1 MDYFTVFI
9 ILLLLL
15 LICKSNEFFNLELNN
30 KNNATNTEKFN
41 NSNNMKITLYYTNWC
56 GYSVEYINSVWNNVV
71 SRCEE
76 ENIISEMINCEEN
89 TDICN
94 NKKIIGYPT
103 IMLSKNDNESEFKGD
118 RNNIETMIN
127 TLKNM

>member
-1 MDYFTVFI
+1 
-9 ILLLLL
+9 
-15 LICKSNEFFNLELNN
+15 
-30 KNNATNTEKFN
+30 
-41 NSNNMKITLYYTNWC
+41 
-56 GYSVEYINSVWNNVV
+56 
-71 SRCEE
+71 
-76 ENIISEMINCEEN
+76 MINCEEN

-118 RNNIETMIN
+118 RNNVETMIN